1 MDYAA
6 IWAEARDAGLKAGL
20 ACRPDPMVVGQH
32 DGDGVLRIIE
42 VVDDGMCGFAWV
54 KIRPANSKMARWL
67 KAQGEGY
74 KAYNGGWD
82 VSIHDF
88 GQSWERKSAAAAA
101 MANVLIQH
109 GINATSHNRI
119 D

>member
-20 ACRPDPMVVGQH
+20 ACRPEPMTIIGSSDRRV
-32 DGDGVLRIIE
+32 IE

-82 VSIHDF
+82 VSIRDF

-101 MANVLIQH
+101 MANVLIQN